1 MSMTST
7 KIEEQIASFQ
17 SKIDR
22 LSGPHLTNT
31 PKRQRE
37 QRQRDT
43 MIERYRL
50 QIHTL
55 QYLDEEAA
63 CRELTPLEQGLLV
76 GAFHEDMRGMLAR
89 KKYCEL
95 HNFIRDICFPISDEL
110 QAKRLRKVGI
120 TDDASL
126 WAALSEYEALVEKA
140 TVPESPREARIRDLT
155 YRAKFQQGGD
165 IQFTP
170 LELAARMIETARLG
184 PGSQVLEPEA
194 GTGVIADEIRKVTP
208 HVDCIERVYDF
219 RELLELK
226 GHRVI
231 GQDFL
236 LLDPRPQYDAVLMN
250 PPFSDEYRHIQHA
263 YGFLKPGGIL
273 VSVCSNRILHPLMG
287 RKHQEFQE
295 WLSELDYHVEETGT
309 QFEMTGTPT
318 VLLTLCK
325 PDERRV

>member
-1 MSMTST
+1 MSTTAMQIEKQVTSL
-7 KIEEQIASFQ
+7 Q
-17 SKIDR
+17 SKIDG

-37 QRQRDT
+37 QQQRDT

-55 QYLDEEAA
+55 QYLAEEAT
-63 CRELTPLEQGLLV
+63 CRDLTAMEQGLLM
-76 GAFHEDMRGMLAR
+76 GAFHEDLRGMLAR

-95 HNFIRDICFPISDEL
+95 HNFIHDIHFPISDET

-120 TDDASL
+120 TDDAGL

-140 TVPESPREARIRDLT
+140 TVPENPRVVRIRNLT
-155 YRAKFQQGGD
+155 YQAKFQQGGD

-170 LELAARMIETARLG
+170 SELAARMVETARLT
-184 PGSQVLEPEA
+184 SESHVLEPEA
-194 GTGVIADEIRKVTP
+194 GIGNIADEAGKVTSN
-208 HVDCIERVYDF
+208 VDCIEYVYDF

-231 GQDFL
+231 GHDFL

-250 PPFSDEYRHIQHA
+250 PPFSDEYRHLQHA
-263 YGFLKPGGIL
+263 YGFLRPGGVL
-273 VSVCSNRILHPLMG
+273 VSVCSNRVLHPVMG
-287 RKHQEFQE
+287 RKHQDFQE
-295 WLSELDYHVEETGT
+295 WLGDQVYRIEEPGAR
-309 QFEMTGTPT
+309 FEMTGTPS
-318 VLLTLCK
+318 VLLIINR
-325 PDERRV
+325 P